1 MERKVG
7 SSANK
12 PGLFKKMISIIGPGL
27 ITAAIVMGPGSITV
41 SSKIG
46 ASMGYSAL
54 WAVLAAA
61 IMMTAFSKMGTTIGI
76 VSQESLL
83 QTVRN
88 KYGNLLSLIIG
99 LGGFFII
106 AGFQTGNNI
115 GAGLAFSTVFGGS
128 VGMWAGI
135 FTVIALVFMWGFKDM
150 YGYLEKLMT
159 FLVFIMIIT
168 FVGNVFYIRPN
179 LGEVARGFVPSKP
192 ENMGLIISISG
203 TSFSVAAAAFQAYSV
218 KAKGWKL
225 DDLNEGL
232 KSSYV
237 GTTILA
243 IITMVIMITAA
254 TVLKPAGIEVTSAI
268 DMATQLEP
276 LLGSLAKWLFLLGF
290 WSAAFS
296 SFIGNA
302 MIGGTLLADGLGIGN
317 SMESKWSKIFASF
330 VMILGTL
337 AAILFGQNPIQLLI
351 LAQGTTML
359 AVPIIAIVMLI
370 LANDKELMGK
380 HKNSLLLNVVGVISV
395 VWLLYLSFNQ
405 LMQFIGK

>member
-1 MERKVG
+1 MRRGTGESEIK
-7 SSANK
+7 S
-12 PGLFKKMISIIGPGL
+12 GLFGRIISIIGPGL

-46 ASMGYSAL
+46 ATMGYSAL

-61 IMMTAFSKMGTTIGI
+61 IMMTAFSKMGTVIGI
-76 VSQESLL
+76 MSQKSLL
-83 QTVRN
+83 ETVRDR
-88 KYGNLLSLIIG
+88 YGKGLSIIIG
-99 LGGFFII
+99 IGGFFII

-115 GAGLAFSTVFGGS
+115 GAGLAFSTIFGGS
-128 VGMWAGI
+128 VGMWATI
-135 FTVIALVFMWGFKDM
+135 FTIVALVLMWGFKDM

-168 FVGNVFYIRPN
+168 FVGNLFFIKPN
-179 LGEVARGFVPSKP
+179 LGEIAQGLIPSKP
-192 ENMGLIISISG
+192 ANMGLIISISG

-218 KAKGWKL
+218 KSKGWKL
-225 DDLNEGL
+225 EDLDEGL
-232 KSSYV
+232 KSSYI
-237 GTTILA
+237 GTAILA
-243 IITMVIMITAA
+243 TITMVIMITAA
-254 TVLKPAGIEVTSAI
+254 TILKPAGVDINSAI
-268 DMATQLEP
+268 DMAIQLEP
-276 LLGSLAKWLFLLGF
+276 FLGPLAKWLFLLGF

-330 VMILGTL
+330 VMILGTI
-337 AAILFGQNPIQLLI
+337 AAIVFGKNPIQLLV

-359 AVPIIAIVMLI
+359 AVPIIAVVMLL
-370 LANDKELMGK
+370 LANDKELMGEF
-380 HKNSLLLNVVGVISV
+380 KNSALLNAVGVISI

-405 LMQFIGK
+405 LMQFI